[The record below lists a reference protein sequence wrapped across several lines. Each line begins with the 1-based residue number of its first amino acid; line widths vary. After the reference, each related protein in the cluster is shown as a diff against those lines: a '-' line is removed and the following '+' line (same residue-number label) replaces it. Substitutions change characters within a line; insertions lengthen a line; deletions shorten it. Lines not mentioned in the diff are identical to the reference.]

1 MTTWEIAATVL
12 LALLV
17 AGGLFAGWLLVKRPL
32 EVFAWG
38 ARRSLR
44 RAGLKKI
51 VVRAPAGSQTAF
63 VGGSGPVLV
72 LLHGAGDQAGTWFHV
87 APSLAR
93 RYTLVIPDLAG
104 HGDSAPSAG
113 PIPFSDVLGGLE
125 AVISDQAAGGR
136 VTLVGNSLGAWM
148 AMVFAAR
155 HPERV
160 ERVVAVNGGPLVG
173 SGGGPNLL
181 PRTREEARETMAR
194 LRDAGSPAIPDR
206 VLDDVVRRGA
216 TSPIARLA
224 AAAAGMA
231 PFLLGEDQLRAFEV
245 PVRLVWG
252 VSDGLMPLD
261 YARRM
266 AAVLPDVALIP
277 VERCGHVPQ
286 QEAAERFLSAL
297 EKALGDAPALPQSPA
312 TGPHPKGHPI

>member
-1 MTTWEIAATVL
+1 MTTWEIAASVL
-12 LALLV
+12 LALFV
-17 AGGLFAGWLLVKRPL
+17 AGSLFAGWLLVKRPL

-51 VVRAPAGSQTAF
+51 VVRAPAGPQTAF

-87 APSLAR
+87 VPSLAR

-104 HGDSAPSAG
+104 HGESAPPAG
-113 PIPFSDVLGGLE
+113 PIPFADVFASLE
-125 AVISDQAAGGR
+125 AVLADQAAGGR
-136 VTLVGNSLGAWM
+136 VTLVGNSLGAWI

-160 ERVVAVNGGPLVG
+160 ERVVAVNGGPLMG

-181 PRTREEARETMAR
+181 PKTREEARETMAR

-224 AAAAGMA
+224 AAAMGMA

-245 PVRLVWG
+245 PVRLLWG
-252 VSDGLMPLD
+252 VSDQLMPLD

-277 VERCGHVPQ
+277 VERCGHMPQ
-286 QEAAERFLSAL
+286 QEAPERFATAL
-297 EKALGDAPALPQSPA
+297 LQALGDAPAPVRVPV
-312 TGPHPKGHPI
+312 TGSIPKGQTL

>member
-1 MTTWEIAATVL
+1 VPLEAGVL
-12 LALLV
+12 LALV
-17 AGGLFAGWLLVKRPL
+17 AAGGLFAGWLFVKRPL

-44 RAGLKKI
+44 RAGLKKV
-51 VVRAPAGSQTAF
+51 VVRTPAGPQTVFA
-63 VGGSGPVLV
+63 GGSGPVLV

-93 RYTLVIPDLAG
+93 RHTLVIPDLAG
-104 HGDSAPSAG
+104 HGDSAPPAG
-113 PIPFSDVLGGLE
+113 PIPLADVFASLE
-125 AVISDQAAGGR
+125 AVLADQAAGGR
-136 VTLVGNSLGAWM
+136 VTLVGNSLGAWI

-160 ERVVAVNGGPLVG
+160 ERVVAVNGGPLMG

-231 PFLLGEDQLRAFEV
+231 PFLLSEDQLRAFQV

-252 VSDGLMPLD
+252 ASDQLMTLD
-261 YARRM
+261 YAKRM
-266 AAVLPDVALIP
+266 AAVLPDVELIP

-286 QEAAERFLSAL
+286 QEAPERFETAL
-297 EKALGDAPALPQSPA
+297 LQALGDAPALEQSPT